1 MRSALV
7 AANWLRRMEIG
18 PALLLAAG
26 ADSDSIRGCGGAIRA
41 RESFGRAVLAFGIVV
56 SICSFILP
64 LAADAQQTGKAWRV
78 GYLGNTPTIDPDAA
92 RTWEAFRQEL
102 QERGYVERLDVDVIV
117 ALTNP
122 AAHAAKQATATIP
135 IVMISV
141 DDPVGTGLIASLAH
155 PIGNMTGVADY
166 ALDLVP
172 KRLELLKAAV
182 PTASRIAFIRCLK
195 CVASDEVAKEAA

>member
-1 MRSALV
+1 M
-7 AANWLRRMEIG
+7 LR
-18 PALLLAAG
+18 
-26 ADSDSIRGCGGAIRA
+26 
-41 RESFGRAVLAFGIVV
+41 RAVLAFGIVV
-56 SICSFILP
+56 SLCSLFLP
-64 LAADAQQTGKAWRV
+64 LAADAQQTGKVWRV

-102 QERGYVERLDVDVIV
+102 QERGYVEGKNIAFELRFAEGRPQRYPALAAELARLNVDVIV

-141 DDPVGTGLIASLAH
+141 DDPVGTGLISSLAH

-182 PTASRIAFIRCLK
+182 PTASRVAFIRCLK
-195 CVASDEVAKEAA
+195 CVASNEVAKEAARRSDWAAVPGALYVA